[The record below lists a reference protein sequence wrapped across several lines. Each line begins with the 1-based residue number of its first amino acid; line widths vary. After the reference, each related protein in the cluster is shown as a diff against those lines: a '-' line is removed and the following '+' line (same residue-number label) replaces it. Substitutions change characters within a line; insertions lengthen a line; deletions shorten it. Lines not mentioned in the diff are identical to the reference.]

1 MAEQLSIQLDLI
13 FETVFNELFPELRK
27 LSDKAEHF
35 GNSRM
40 KINLKF
46 NYKTMHKK
54 TEKIMSY
61 KLNTLKQSKRI
72 PHGLNNTIKSILFFS
87 SS

>member
-54 TEKIMSY
+54 SEENKVLQIKYVKAIQT
-61 KLNTLKQSKRI
+61 NTPSRPK
-72 PHGLNNTIKSILFFS
+72 
-87 SS
+87 